1 MYILRVRSNSVSR
14 DDVPAYTNVTL
25 RSNTTQSTK
34 DISTHSDVQPNT
46 VLETTTSRVKPPAEK
61 PVFFSRSGRCVK
73 LPTDISFQI
82 FVLQLKMNFI

>member
-61 PVFFSRSGRCVK
+61 PVSFSRCVK